1 MSKKLHPSDMN
12 VVEFFDAV
20 MDNWAIYP
28 PTLTGG
34 ECQKPIS
41 EVVSRLV
48 LKNGKPVETL
58 VRTGIG
64 EGGKKSFVDQ
74 LTFVIHRSTCSN
86 LLGDRYDIDTDDE
99 TNLDYAD
106 CARVM
111 SYYLESIFGFGI
123 TADRKKGANFYSQ
136 SFQLGDNKISYGIL
150 AIGGNKQT
158 LCVELTATGLGA
170 AKPGWEHRLNQFA
183 ASDKVVD
190 FRLTRLDIAR
200 DFFEGE
206 YSIEDALNAYYA
218 GGFNLSVTTPQL
230 RKEGADWWNEGLN
243 KGRTVYFGSRQSS
256 RLVRVYEK
264 GKQLGDKTSLW
275 VRVEIEYRSR
285 DLVLNMDMIL
295 NPGDYMAQYPAFQ
308 RPEFFTEQAKQAE
321 SKKRTIQNSIEHY
334 IKYLR
339 IQGSKAVK
347 MLVEHG
353 KTAEEILNVFDP
365 DAKVPDKVHPGRY
378 FCQLLGIDYLHREP
392 GISLT

>member
-1 MSKKLHPSDMN
+1 M
-12 VVEFFDAV
+12 
-20 MDNWAIYP
+20 
-28 PTLTGG
+28 
-34 ECQKPIS
+34 
-41 EVVSRLV
+41 VSRIV
-48 LKNGKPVETL
+48 LKNGKPKEIL

-64 EGGKKSFVDQ
+64 EGGKKAFIDQ
-74 LTFVIHRSTCSN
+74 LTFVVHRSTCSN
-86 LLGDRYDIDTDDE
+86 LLGEKYNIDQDDE
-99 TNLDYAD
+99 TNLDYTE

-111 SYYLESIFGFGI
+111 SYYLEQIFGFGV

-150 AIGGNKQT
+150 AIGGNRQT

-183 ASDKVVD
+183 QSDKVSD
-190 FRLTRLDIAR
+190 FRLTRIDIAR

-218 GGFNLSVTTPQL
+218 QGFNLSVTTPQL

-243 KGRTVYFGSRQSS
+243 KGRTLYVGSRQSS
-256 RLVRVYEK
+256 RLVRIYEK
-264 GKQLGDKTSLW
+264 GKQLGDKESKW
-275 VRVEIEYRSR
+275 VRVEIEYRSH
-285 DLVLNMDMIL
+285 DLILNMDIIL

-308 RPEFFTEQAKQAE
+308 RPEFQTEQPKQAE
-321 SKKRTIQNSIEHY
+321 SKKRTVQNTIEHY
-334 IKYLR
+334 VKYLR

-347 MLVEHG
+347 MLREHG

-365 DAKVPDKVHPGRY
+365 DAKVPDKVHPGRF
-378 FCQLLGIDYLHREP
+378 FCQLLGIDYLHRAP
-392 GISLT
+392 DALSA